1 MQIILLTLDKEL
13 YIVYTQCKAR
23 NLYNKAVAEMKDS
36 PLIMTMLFDFYGDVL
51 TDKQKDFF
59 DLYHNHDMSL
69 GEIAANESITRQ
81 GVRDVIV
88 RATHV
93 LRSME
98 EKLGLVARYAVVR
111 DGLAEI
117 RSAAAAIEELNNRS
131 YGSTQ
136 LRDYAQRIQT
146 LADEIAERT

>member
-1 MQIILLTLDKEL
+1 MKE
-13 YIVYTQCKAR
+13 
-23 NLYNKAVAEMKDS
+23 N
-36 PLIMTMLFDFYGDVL
+36 PLGMSMLFDFYGEVL
-51 TDKQKDFF
+51 TEKQRDFF

-69 GEIAANESITRQ
+69 GEIAENAKITRQ

-98 EKLGLVARYAVVR
+98 EKLGLVARYKKVQ
-111 DGLAEI
+111 GGIHEI
-117 RSAAAAIEELNNRS
+117 GEAAAAISDINSRL

-146 LADEIAERT
+146 LAGELAEDS